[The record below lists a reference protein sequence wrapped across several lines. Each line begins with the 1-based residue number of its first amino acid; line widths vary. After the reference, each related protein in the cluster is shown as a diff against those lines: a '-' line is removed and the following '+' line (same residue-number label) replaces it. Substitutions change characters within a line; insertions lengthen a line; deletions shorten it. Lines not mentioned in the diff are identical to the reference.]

1 MQSRSGV
8 QPVSRLAISGYNG
21 CMCYEQEW
29 VHKFGSEIA
38 NAQAARQAG
47 NEGKARVCARRAAGL
62 VAAEYLHRNQLPLSG
77 PSAYDHLRR
86 LQSLPGLPIQ
96 TAEIVE
102 RLLLRVSK
110 DFNLPVQADLIED
123 TLQLKRILIG
133 EPDGD

>member
-1 MQSRSGV
+1 MQNGSVV

-21 CMCYEQEW
+21 RMYSEQEW
-29 VHKFGSEIA
+29 VRKFESEIA
-38 NAQAARQAG
+38 NAQTARLAG

-62 VAAEYLHRNQLPLSG
+62 VAAEYLHRNLLPLSG

-86 LQSLPGLPIQ
+86 LQSLPGLPTQ
-96 TAEIVE
+96 STEIVE

-110 DFNLPVQADLIED
+110 DFNLPVQADLID
-123 TLQLKRILIG
+123 DALQLKRILLG